1 MLTKTSR
8 RHNTVRPRFYVSAGY
23 RMRGTRAAYR
33 EQDLQFRRR
42 GAINIVTRVAAM
54 SSTGTIRTLDF
65 NFNLKSLRP
74 TAGTTYDQ

>member
-1 MLTKTSR
+1 MWYI
-8 RHNTVRPRFYVSAGY
+8 HAPAAPQDPP
-23 RMRGTRAAYR
+23 MRVLMGG
-33 EQDLQFRRR
+33 QDSQFWHC

-54 SSTGTIRTLDF
+54 SSVRTIRTLDF

>member
-1 MLTKTSR
+1 MWY
-8 RHNTVRPRFYVSAGY
+8 VRAPAAPQDPPI
-23 RMRGTRAAYR
+23 RMRVPFMGR
-33 EQDLQFRRR
+33 QNLQFRRR

-54 SSTGTIRTLDF
+54 SSVRTIRTLDF